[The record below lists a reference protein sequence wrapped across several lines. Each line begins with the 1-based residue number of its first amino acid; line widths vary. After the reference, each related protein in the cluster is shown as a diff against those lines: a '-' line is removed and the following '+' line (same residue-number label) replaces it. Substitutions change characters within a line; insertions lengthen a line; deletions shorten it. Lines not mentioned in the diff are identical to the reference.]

1 VKRGSKVVDSS
12 RLTFDPLGSVQLV
25 ATIDEAAS
33 ALRHDLRNKFGSVRS
48 AEYYIRRRL
57 QSTEAWQ
64 AEPRLEE
71 LSGVIRDEIRVANE
85 LLDQRRRL
93 QHLFVATPSRIDT
106 AECVR
111 RAVACTRV
119 ASDCRVEIEQHAEAG
134 NVVADA
140 AELTLAVRCLLENAI
155 EALGESGVV
164 YVRARLETAS
174 HYIIEIQDAGKNIQP
189 SQRAM
194 VLAPFYT
201 TKPERAG
208 LGLNIAQRI
217 AERYSGSLVFRDV
230 AVGTIVALELD
241 LEATDA

>member
-1 VKRGSKVVDSS
+1 M
-12 RLTFDPLGSVQLV
+12 DPLGSVQLV

-71 LSGVIRDEIRVANE
+71 MSGIIRDEIRAANE
-85 LLDQRRRL
+85 LLDQRQQL
-93 QHLFVATPSRIDT
+93 QHLFVAAPSRIDA

-111 RAVACTRV
+111 RAVACTRMDR
-119 ASDCRVEIEQHAEAG
+119 DCRVEIELRAEAG

-140 AELTLAVRCLLENAI
+140 AELALAVRCLLENAV

-164 YVRARLETAS
+164 HVRARLETS
-174 HYIIEIQDAGKNIQP
+174 SRYVIEIEDAGVGIPP
-189 SQRAM
+189 SQRAV

-208 LGLNIAQRI
+208 LGLNIARRI
-217 AERYSGSLVFRDV
+217 AERYSGTLAFRDV
-230 AVGTIVALELD
+230 AVGTTVALELD
-241 LEATDA
+241 LDTTDA